1 MSVQNILRFTADLS
15 RGVVMTPLRM
25 AFIRG
30 EDMGHCFLI
39 QAEQEG
45 KKLPLTGASVN
56 GFMCDP
62 FWAHTAAA
70 GKRSNTT
77 ISWMASDFEANSIT
91 EVESLTLP
99 IRVYDADDWS
109 SASLVEDTFT
119 LNP

>member
-56 GFMCDP
+56 GFMIRADGTTLTIAGTVADGLASLALP
-62 FWAHTAAA
+62 AAA
-70 GKRSNTT
+70 YAVPGRFRQPGRRFPALPGPPGTGDPPGRKRR
-77 ISWMASDFEANSIT
+77 A
-91 EVESLTLP
+91 
-99 IRVYDADDWS
+99 
-109 SASLVEDTFT
+109 
-119 LNP
+119 